1 MPRGR
6 PVDVARR
13 LRQKRALRRLITER
27 RTEREQSQEQSMNPG
42 DFRHLLDEPTYDRL
56 A

>member
-27 RTEREQSQEQSMNPG
+27 RTEREQKALQERSPQ
-42 DFRHLLDEPTYDRL
+42 DFP